1 MINISEFNY
10 GFIMG
15 ILIII
20 FIQETQPILIM
31 FQFGFLTGFTTFL
44 YLDSITRLDEISN
57 TKFRNKGN
65 FRDTI
70 NNRIL
75 TYIHQKRY
83 QDFIKI
89 TKWLQKRVRIY
100 LKDKKIVKIQSLV
113 RRWLTRNGGNGYVNS
128 KMELFISTNWKTIDN
143 PFRINY
149 LPKKDFLLVKDQN
162 IRDQI
167 QENLGEI
174 GSKNI
179 WLIRANHIILESRLS
194 VLVLPKGC
202 KNYDNCL
209 CQRCLNYRKYR
220 DRLNYSHANP
230 YSIRRIKIGDCL
242 LGYLAQ
248 DNEIVVTR
256 LSLSQSSSKSPDI
269 SCFDLSK
276 ST

>member
-44 YLDSITRLDEISN
+44 YLDSITRLDVISN
-57 TKFRNKGN
+57 TKSRNIDHS
-65 FRDTI
+65 RDKI

-83 QDFIKI
+83 HNFIKI
-89 TKWLQKRVRIY
+89 IKWLQKRVRIY
-100 LKDKKIVKIQSLV
+100 LKEKKIVKIQSLV

-162 IRDQI
+162 IRHLI
-167 QENLGEI
+167 VENLGEIGEI

-220 DRLNYSHANP
+220 DRLNYSHTNP

-242 LGYLAQ
+242 VGYITQ
-248 DNEIVVTR
+248 E
-256 LSLSQSSSKSPDI
+256 K
-269 SCFDLSK
+269 
-276 ST
+276 